1 MRPLAD
7 ELAELDAAIAE
18 LRARV
23 AEALR
28 ELAFTVLAVVS
39 TPRALA
45 AVLALIGIAALAGWL
60 VVSMIDTWAT

>member
-1 MRPLAD
+1 VT
-7 ELAELDAAIAE
+7 ELA
-18 LRARV
+18 R
-23 AEALR
+23 
-28 ELAFTVLAVVS
+28 TVLAVVS